1 MTSRI
6 SGQTSTF
13 DFVLSPSWENKKG
26 KLCPEIPES
35 SNIERGYCG
44 MIVLSSLPSLR
55 QVSRKCY
62 NNSSIAFQFCYIT
75 MPCSSKRAVIWS
87 LSKCF

>member
-35 SNIERGYCG
+35 SNIERGHCG
-44 MIVLSSLPSLR
+44 MIILSSLPSLR

-62 NNSSIAFQFCYIT
+62 NNSSITLQEKGKALFC
-75 MPCSSKRAVIWS
+75 SVVSVLLHNNA
-87 LSKCF
+87 L

>member
-55 QVSRKCY
+55 QVSRKCH
-62 NNSSIAFQFCYIT
+62 NNSSIALQEKGKALFCSVVSVLLHNNT
-75 MPCSSKRAVIWS
+75 
-87 LSKCF
+87 L